1 MAKFQAVLGSI
12 CKKFA
17 YIAMVI
23 TFILVFITTIDVIL
37 RKVSSLS
44 ILGSYEMTEMGMV
57 IVVFFSV
64 ALLQTK
70 KGHVRVDM
78 LLNKFPER
86 ARAAVD
92 GAMHAVGAFIIVLMS
107 YAGFIQML
115 KQFHTG
121 TTTAVLFMPLF
132 PFYLFMG
139 IGLVLFAIVLVTD
152 AIAYFMQAAGK
163 YKPLAAEN

>member
-1 MAKFQAVLGSI
+1 ML
-12 CKKFA
+12 
-17 YIAMVI
+17 
-23 TFILVFITTIDVIL
+23 
-37 RKVSSLS
+37 SS
-44 ILGSYEMTEMGMV
+44 
-57 IVVFFSV
+57 VVYDLMEHSFSV
-64 ALLQTK
+64 AFLQTK

-139 IGLVLFAIVLVTD
+139 IGLVLFAVILATD